1 MLIGMSYLFPMQR
14 GKNTVNYSVSCMLG
28 LWDLGKYHMHIIY
41 ICNDQLLLHY
51 TAKFGKEHMQK
62 QRKNNKKHTGGLRN
76 HNFGKTKNTWE
87 KKQKLKQK
95 SNNKNTEKSKE
106 LSRSSGDG
114 AGWPRVLIPIFFQSL
129 FLFFSNL
136 RSRLWFFQVYWFFQI
151 WARKA
156 SGRLFYFYIFLF
168 FPRYF

>member
-1 MLIGMSYLFPMQR
+1 MY
-14 GKNTVNYSVSCMLG
+14 
-28 LWDLGKYHMHIIY
+28 
-41 ICNDQLLLHY
+41 DQLLLHY

-87 KKQKLKQK
+87 KKQKLKQN

-114 AGWPRVLIPIFFQSL
+114 AG
-129 FLFFSNL
+129 
-136 RSRLWFFQVYWFFQI
+136 
-151 WARKA
+151 
-156 SGRLFYFYIFLF
+156 
-168 FPRYF
+168 